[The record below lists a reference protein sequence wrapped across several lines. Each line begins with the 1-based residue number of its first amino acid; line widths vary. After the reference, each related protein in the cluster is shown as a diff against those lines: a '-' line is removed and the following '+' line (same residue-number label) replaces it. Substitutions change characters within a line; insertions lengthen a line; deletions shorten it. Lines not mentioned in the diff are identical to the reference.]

1 MDWHRYE
8 IWGTGPGRSVEIIGY
23 AWGFSLSEAAW
34 DLHSIMKPSA
44 IVWLQ
49 VPHA

>member
-8 IWGTGPGRSVEIIGY
+8 IWGVHGGTVEFVGY
-23 AWGFSLSEAAW
+23 AWGQSLSEAAW
-34 DLHSIMKPSA
+34 DLRAIIKPKA

-49 VPHA
+49 VPSA